1 MADVNVN
8 ERDSFMAT
16 PILNQTLEIERYARK
31 RIYHGWSVRI
41 EKSAPRDAKQ

>member
-16 PILNQTLEIERYARK
+16 PTLNSHAGRHFDVIYDVTFQYGGRQRK
-31 RIYHGWSVRI
+31 
-41 EKSAPRDAKQ
+41 